1 MLDDTDPWLTRAFR
15 AGRPVPANTTLQEER
30 RMPEPL
36 DPERLLRAQSHEAM
50 PPSVH
55 HETERRPDQ
64 GEAPRRTHLTIGN
77 LALLLFAV
85 GAAAAGQVMLRHG
98 MQIASARAADTR
110 GSLAFAAAT
119 SPWVLLGL
127 MVFAVS
133 ATAWLVT
140 LSRVPLSVAYPF
152 NALGYLAILTVSV
165 LVLHERA
172 NVWTWVGSL
181 LVVSGLIIVVLT
193 RP

>member
-1 MLDDTDPWLTRAFR
+1 
-15 AGRPVPANTTLQEER
+15 
-30 RMPEPL
+30 MPKPL
-36 DPERLLRAQSHEAM
+36 DAEVRLGPRLHQAM
-50 PPSVH
+50 RSVARRSQPTGDQ
-55 HETERRPDQ
+55 ETRRRPDH
-64 GEAPRRTHLTIGN
+64 GKAPRRIQLTIGN
-77 LALLLFAV
+77 MALLLFAV
-85 GAAAAGQVMLRHG
+85 GAAAVGQVMLKHG
-98 MQIASARAADTR
+98 MQIASARAASTR
-110 GSLAFAAAT
+110 GSLAIAAAT

-133 ATAWLVT
+133 ATAWLAT

-152 NALGYLAILTVSV
+152 NALGYLGILTASI

>member
-1 MLDDTDPWLTRAFR
+1 M
-15 AGRPVPANTTLQEER
+15 TLG
-30 RMPEPL
+30 
-36 DPERLLRAQSHEAM
+36 S
-50 PPSVH
+50 
-55 HETERRPDQ
+55 
-64 GEAPRRTHLTIGN
+64 

-85 GAAAAGQVMLRHG
+85 GAAAAGQVMLKHG
-98 MQIASARAADTR
+98 MQIAAARATQSR
-110 GSLAFAAAT
+110 GSLAIAAAT

-133 ATAWLVT
+133 AVAWLAT

-152 NALGYLAILTVSV
+152 NALGYLGILTASI

-172 NVWTWVGSL
+172 NLWTWAGSL
-181 LVVSGLIIVVLT
+181 MVVSGLVIVVMA